1 MAKAIKI
8 MTQEEKFEKCLNE
21 AWGLHI
27 DEFAPELDNLEDK
40 TISSILF
47 KVLSERDLAT
57 EGHTDVPSKHINKV
71 DKFLSKWKKFIENED
86 EKSMYELF

>member
-1 MAKAIKI
+1 MAKAIKF

-57 EGHTDVPSKHINKV
+57 EGHTDVSSRHINKV
-71 DKFLSKWKKFIENED
+71 DRFLSKWKKHIERDD
-86 EKSMYELF
+86 EKAMYEMF

>member
-1 MAKAIKI
+1 MSKAIKF

-21 AWGLHI
+21 AWGLNLN
-27 DEFAPELDNLEDK
+27 EFAPELDNLQDK

-57 EGHTDVPSKHINKV
+57 EGHTEVSSKHINKV
-71 DKFLSKWKKFIENED
+71 DKFLSKWKRYIENEE
-86 EKSMYELF
+86 EKSMYEMF

>member
-1 MAKAIKI
+1 MAKAIKY
-8 MTQEEKFEKCLNE
+8 MSQNEKFEKCLNE
-21 AWGLHI
+21 AWGLHF

-57 EGHTDVPSKHINKV
+57 EGHTHVPLKHINKV
-71 DKFLSKWKKFIENED
+71 DKFISKWKKYIEDEK
-86 EKSMYELF
+86 EKSMYKAF